1 MVKLSRED
9 QELLR
14 SLDCEERDFPQIERA
29 LRKDMTTYKM
39 DNKRISR
46 EQAIELL
53 GKRNFLSGISRSAFH
68 CTAVRE
74 TADGRFVL
82 FNSYNLFK

>member
-39 DNKRISR
+39 DSKRISR

-53 GKRNFLSGISRSAFH
+53 GKRSFLSGISRSAFH
-68 CTAVRE
+68 CTAVRK

>member
-1 MVKLSRED
+1 MKLSRED

-14 SLDCEERDFPQIERA
+14 SLECEERDFPQIERA
-29 LRKDMTTYKM
+29 LRKDMTTYKLEK
-39 DNKRISR
+39 KRISR

-53 GKRNFLSGISRSAFH
+53 GKRDFLSGISRSAFH
-68 CTAVRE
+68 CTAVRK
-74 TADGRFVL
+74 TADGRFVH

>member
-1 MVKLSRED
+1 MKLSRED

-14 SLDCEERDFPQIERA
+14 SLECEERDFPQIERA
-29 LRKDMTTYKM
+29 LRKDMTTYKLEK
-39 DNKRISR
+39 KRISR

-53 GKRNFLSGISRSAFH
+53 GKRDFLSGISRSAFH
-68 CTAVRE
+68 CTAVRK
-74 TADGRFVL
+74 TADGRFVR